1 MVEVRAGASAI
12 LRPSSPLPTP
22 AITEHNV
29 EHGRLTTGPAFSNQQ
44 GRGQLGSLQDPQG
57 SGT

>member
-12 LRPSSPLPTP
+12 LSPSSPLPTP

-29 EHGRLTTGPAFSNQQ
+29 EHGSLTTGPAFSNQQ
-44 GRGQLGSLQDPQG
+44 GRGQLGSLQDP
-57 SGT
+57 